1 MAPDRPV
8 RLGYTV
14 TPLLPHH
21 LKERKKEEE
30 RREKERRKI
39 YMYVSAIAIAH
50 SAQRIAHNN
59 TAYSTHDNTVF
70 KGRFFCLLLLLPL
83 LLSSSH
89 LGVLQKFADEV

>member
-30 RREKERRKI
+30 RREKVKEGEG
-39 YMYVSAIAIAH
+39 
-50 SAQRIAHNN
+50 N
-59 TAYSTHDNTVF
+59 
-70 KGRFFCLLLLLPL
+70 GE
-83 LLSSSH
+83 
-89 LGVLQKFADEV
+89 G